1 MNTLPKICLNMI
13 VKDEAHILEKRLSS
27 LCEKIKID
35 YYVICDTGSSDN
47 TKEIITTFFEKQN
60 IKGDLYDHEWKNFGY
75 NRTKALECA
84 FEKSEY
90 VFIFDADDE
99 IIGNLVL
106 PEEWHYDKYN
116 LKFGDDFIY
125 YRPLLIN
132 NKLKWCFKGVL
143 HEYLDSVEDN
153 VSEVN
158 IEGDYHIFSGKN
170 GSRNKDPEKYIKD
183 AVILKEA
190 FENEHETNII
200 MASRYAFYCAQ
211 SYKDAEHFDD
221 AIVWYEKTLL
231 LPCWIQEKYYSCI
244 VIASIYRD
252 KQDYIKALEYMLK
265 SINYDEERIEGVTM
279 ACEYCMNANLHV
291 VVNMLY
297 EKFKH
302 VCLPNNKLFLIRDC
316 YNDNLI
322 YYNSISCYYLA
333 KYQEGYE
340 CIKTILKNNV
350 LKETLMNQT
359 VKNALFYKEQINN
372 DESMELLQSLTK
384 ILKNKKLENKEILSE
399 YTELLDFL
407 KKRYFDF

>member
-1 MNTLPKICLNMI
+1 MSTLPKICLNMI

-47 TKEIITTFFEKQN
+47 TKEIVTTFFEKQN
-60 IKGDLYDHEWKNFGY
+60 IKGELYDHEWKNFGY

-116 LKFGDDFIY
+116 LKFGDEFIY

-132 NKLKWCFKGVL
+132 NKKKWCFKGVL
-143 HEYLDSVEDN
+143 HEYLDSEEDN
-153 VSEVN
+153 VSDIN
-158 IEGDYHIFSGKN
+158 IEGNYYMVSGKN

-211 SYKDAEHFDD
+211 SYKDAEYFDD
-221 AIVWYEKTLL
+221 AIVWYEKSLL
-231 LPCWIQEKYYSCI
+231 LPCWSQEQYYSCI
-244 VIASIYRD
+244 VLASIYRD
-252 KQDYIKALEYMLK
+252 KQDYVKALEYMLK

-279 ACEYCMNANLHV
+279 ACEYCMSANLHAF
-291 VVNMLY
+291 VNMLY
-297 EKFKH
+297 QKFKH
-302 VCLPNNKLFLIRDC
+302 VCLPNNKLFLIKDC
-316 YNDNLI
+316 YNDNII

-340 CIKTILKNNV
+340 CIKRILKNNV

-407 KKRYFDF
+407 KQRYFDF